1 MKALTTLGVILLLT
15 ISAFGQILTPVKW
28 QMDHQS
34 IGNDEFELIFT
45 ATIDDGWKI
54 YSQYLESLDGPI
66 PTSFNFD
73 EGAGYEKIGKTE
85 EAEENR
91 KKVFDKVFEMDL
103 VTFSKVATFK
113 QKIKVTDYSKP
124 IVGYLEF
131 MTCDATRCLPP
142 TEEDFEF
149 TLKAATGAV
158 TPKEEVNKE
167 TVKEANKT
175 TTTVVD
181 AAENKT
187 SNTIGK
193 VVTES
198 EKQTNQ
204 SASTVINAAK
214 NTASNTIGSV
224 VLNTQKE
231 TLPTAEA
238 AKETIFQK
246 EQTATKENST
256 KFVVKDQ
263 AVTDQ
268 IPQEQMSDPAAESVA
283 HLGADMGGEDNS
295 GLLDPTDWAL
305 TATKVNE
312 EEYDLTFDATID
324 KGWYMYSQHLEEGGP
339 IPTAFYFTKG
349 AHYELVGDAK
359 EVGILKEAHEPVFGV
374 NVIKFVGGK
383 ATFIQRVKVFDANQ
397 AIEGE
402 VEFMACNDET
412 CTPPLI
418 EPYRIVPATLTA
430 TIGDIAA
437 STGSSGADNSGIAT
451 MEQGDG
457 TALIQ
462 DCGSPAPEESK
473 GLWAIFGLGFIGGL
487 LALLTPCVFP
497 MIPLTVS
504 FFTKGSENRSKGL
517 MNALLYGFFIFM
529 VYILLSVPFHL
540 MDSINPDIL
549 NEISTNV
556 WLNIAFFFIFMFF
569 AFSFFGFYELTLPE
583 SWVSKSSGAE
593 GAGGIL
599 GIFFMALTLAL
610 VSFSCTGPILG
621 SLLAGA
627 LTSDGGAMQLTSGMG
642 GFGLALA
649 MPFALFA
656 MFPSMMKA
664 LPKSGGWLNTVK
676 VTLGFLEVAAAF
688 KFLSN
693 ADLVSHWNILKVEP
707 VLLIWILTFVGLGL
721 YLFGKIK
728 FPHDSPIQKLGIGR
742 ILTGVASFA
751 FAAYMATGF
760 IYDKEAGSLK
770 SLTYLSGFAPP
781 ACYSILYPCD
791 CPQNLN
797 CFKDYD
803 QGIAYAKQVN
813 KPILLDFTGYA
824 CVNCRKMEENVWPQD
839 QVYDQLK
846 EKYVLIS
853 LYVDDKKDLPES
865 EKVEVVRANGTKR
878 KLRTYGNKW
887 AHFQAARFKSN
898 TQPYYVLLT
907 PDGKQPLNNPVGY
920 MPEANDY
927 AAFLECGLDA
937 FGKFN
942 QKEAIGARE

>member
-1 MKALTTLGVILLLT
+1 MKALTTLGVLLLLT
-15 ISAFGQILTPVKW
+15 ISTFGQILTPVKW

-73 EGAGYEKIGKTE
+73 EGANYEKLGKTE
-85 EAEENR
+85 EAEKNK
-91 KKVFDKVFEMDL
+91 KKVFDTVFEMDL
-103 VTFSKVATFK
+103 ITFSKVATFK

-149 TLKAATGAV
+149 IVKAATGAV
-158 TPKEEVNKE
+158 ESAQEKSKEAAKSATTIVNDAKNTASNTIGSVVNE
-167 TVKEANKT
+167 TQKEANKST
-175 TTTVVD
+175 
-181 AAENKT
+181 
-187 SNTIGK
+187 G
-193 VVTES
+193 
-198 EKQTNQ
+198 
-204 SASTVINAAK
+204 TVINAAK

-224 VLNTQKE
+224 VLNTTKEAEQKS
-231 TLPTAEA
+231 EA
-238 AKETIFQK
+238 AKETILQK
-246 EQTATKENST
+246 EQPTTEENKPQFSE
-256 KFVVKDQ
+256 
-263 AVTDQ
+263 Q
-268 IPQEQMSDPAAESVA
+268 IPEEEMSDPAAESAA
-283 HLGADMGGEDNS
+283 HLGEDLSSADNS
-295 GLLDPTDWAL
+295 GILDPADWTV
-305 TATKVNE
+305 TAAKVNE
-312 EEYDLTFDATID
+312 EEYDLTFVATLD
-324 KGWYMYSQHLEEGGP
+324 KGWYTYSQHTEEGGP
-339 IPTAFYFTKG
+339 IPTAFYFTNG
-349 AHYELVGDAK
+349 THYELVGAAK
-359 EVGILKEAHEPVFGV
+359 EVGELKEAYEPVFDL
-374 NVIKFVGGK
+374 NVTKFEGGK
-383 ATFIQRVKVFDANQ
+383 ATFVQRVKVTDANQ
-397 AIEGE
+397 PIEGE
-402 VEFMACNDET
+402 VEFMACNNET
-412 CTPPLI
+412 CTPPLV
-418 EPYRIVPATLTA
+418 EPYRIVPATLSA
-430 TIGDIAA
+430 SIGDISAA
-437 STGSSGADNSGIAT
+437 GAATNQGVAT

-529 VYILLSVPFHL
+529 VYIILSIPFHL

-569 AFSFFGFYELTLPE
+569 AFSFFGYYELTLPE

-664 LPKSGGWLNTVK
+664 LPKSGGWLNTLK

-728 FPHDSPIQKLGIGR
+728 FPKDSAVQKLSIGR
-742 ILTGVASFA
+742 IVTGIASFA

-803 QGIAYAKQVN
+803 QGIEYAKQVN

-907 PDGKQPLNNPVGY
+907 PDGQQPLNNPVGY

-937 FGKFN
+937 FGKYN
-942 QKEAIGARE
+942 QKEAMGMK